1 MTAGALPH
9 TVEVRTLA
17 ARAVSLAGVVDPAK
31 LTRLSAAIVAAKG
44 AVVVSADFDRDEEGR
59 YVVAMQ
65 VSADVLV
72 TCQRCLGT
80 LEQTIAPTTSL
91 AVVWTDEQ
99 AGQLPPRYE
108 PLIAEAEIELWE
120 VVEDEL
126 LLALPSFSYHSNANC
141 GVETGVQAPGDD
153 GEGFALE
160 NPEKDNPFSVL
171 QALKGETD
179 S

>member
-17 ARAVSLAGVVDPAK
+17 ARAVSLAGDVDPGK
-31 LTRLSAAIVAAKG
+31 LKRLSAAIVAAKG
-44 AVVVSADFDRDEEGR
+44 AIAVSANFDRDEEGR

-65 VSADVLV
+65 VSADVQV

-80 LEQTIAPTTSL
+80 LEQTIASSTSL

-99 AGQLPPRYE
+99 AAQLPPRYE

-126 LLALPSFSYHSNANC
+126 LLALPNFSYHSNPNC
-141 GVETGVQAPGDD
+141 GVETGVQAQGGD
-153 GEGFALE
+153 GEVFARA
-160 NPEKDNPFSVL
+160 NPEKDNPFNVL
-171 QALKGETD
+171 KALKGETD